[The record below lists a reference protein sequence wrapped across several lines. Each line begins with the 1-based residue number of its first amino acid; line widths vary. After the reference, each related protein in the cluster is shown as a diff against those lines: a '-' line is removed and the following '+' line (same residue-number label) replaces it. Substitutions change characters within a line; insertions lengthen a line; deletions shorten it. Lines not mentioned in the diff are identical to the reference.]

1 MIYGIRTGYFD
12 VVAHPDRISEDV
24 GNGQRDAI
32 TLHAKLE

>member
-1 MIYGIRTGYFD
+1 MVLEQVILMLWLIQIEF
-12 VVAHPDRISEDV
+12 SEHV